1 MDEGC
6 VVDSE
11 GGHDV
16 RLKPESPKRKSSPAR
31 CELTHALPEPLIV
44 AHDCLSYVRSLAN
57 FPSADRD
64 RVPVN
69 SVLEAA
75 ACLAGIALVVAAMMS
90 AMRVLVVPRS
100 SRDRIARS
108 VFFVLRRLFDFW
120 TLRSSSYAQI
130 DRLMAWFAPTGL
142 LVLAAVWLVMV
153 LAGYTG
159 IFLLVTGDGLHDSFI
174 LSGSSL
180 LTLGFAS
187 PGEDMGKTAVAL
199 SEAAIGL
206 ILVALLIAYLPTLYA
221 AFSRRETLVSMLEVR
236 AGSPPSPIELL
247 ARYQRIQWLQQLG
260 DLWERWEAWF
270 VEVEETHTS
279 LAALNFFRSPR
290 PERSWITAAGTVLD
304 AAALTASTVDIP
316 RDSRADL
323 CIRAG
328 YLALQNIAS
337 FFEIPHDPRPRP
349 DDPISISRAEFD
361 SAYDRLAAANVPLRP
376 DRDDC
381 WQHFAGWRVNYDK
394 VLLALAEL
402 TAAPIAEWVSDRG
415 PLTRPQEL

>member
-1 MDEGC
+1 SVRPSIRLRRSPVRAKWPRWLVPNCNSKPSTVIRGETVIKPALLMSRSRPSCFRSNHCAKPRTESRLLRSSDPTSSSAFGTAGAVDEGC

-11 GGHDV
+11 GRHDV

-159 IFLLVTGDGLHDSFI
+159 IFLLVTGDGL
-174 LSGSSL
+174 
-180 LTLGFAS
+180 
-187 PGEDMGKTAVAL
+187 
-199 SEAAIGL
+199 
-206 ILVALLIAYLPTLYA
+206 
-221 AFSRRETLVSMLEVR
+221 
-236 AGSPPSPIELL
+236 
-247 ARYQRIQWLQQLG
+247 
-260 DLWERWEAWF
+260 
-270 VEVEETHTS
+270 
-279 LAALNFFRSPR
+279 
-290 PERSWITAAGTVLD
+290 
-304 AAALTASTVDIP
+304 
-316 RDSRADL
+316 
-323 CIRAG
+323 
-328 YLALQNIAS
+328 
-337 FFEIPHDPRPRP
+337 
-349 DDPISISRAEFD
+349 
-361 SAYDRLAAANVPLRP
+361 
-376 DRDDC
+376 
-381 WQHFAGWRVNYDK
+381 
-394 VLLALAEL
+394 
-402 TAAPIAEWVSDRG
+402 
-415 PLTRPQEL
+415 

>member
-1 MDEGC
+1 MN
-6 VVDSE
+6 
-11 GGHDV
+11 
-16 RLKPESPKRKSSPAR
+16 L
-31 CELTHALPEPLIV
+31 L
-44 AHDCLSYVRSLAN
+44 
-57 FPSADRD
+57 
-64 RVPVN
+64 
-69 SVLEAA
+69 LEAA
-75 ACLAGIALVVAAMMS
+75 ACLAGVALVIVAIMS
-90 AMRVLVVPRS
+90 ALRVLVVPRS
-100 SRDRIARS
+100 SRDRVARTL
-108 VFFVLRRLFDFW
+108 FFLLRRLFDLW
-120 TLRSSSYAQI
+120 TMRMSTYTQV

-142 LVLAAVWLVMV
+142 LLLVVVWLLMV

-159 IFLLVTGDGLHDSFI
+159 IFLLLTGDGLRDSFI

-187 PGEDMGKTAVAL
+187 PGEDTATTAVAL
-199 SEAAIGL
+199 TEAAIGL
-206 ILVALLIAYLPTLYA
+206 ILIALLIAYLPTLYA
-221 AFSRRETLVSMLEVR
+221 SFSRREALVGMLEVR

-247 ARYQRIQWLQQLG
+247 ARYRRIQALEQLG

-270 VEVEETHTS
+270 VELEETHTS
-279 LAALNFFRSPR
+279 LAALTFFRSPR

-304 AAALTASTVDIP
+304 AAALTASTVDTP

-337 FFEIPHDPRPRP
+337 FFEIPHDPSPSP

-361 SAYDRLAAANVPLRP
+361 AAYDRLAAANIPLKP

-381 WQHFAGWRVNYDK
+381 WKHFAGWRVNYDI

-402 TAAPIAEWVSDRG
+402 TAAPPAEWVSDRG
-415 PLTRPQEL
+415 PLIRPREL

>member
-1 MDEGC
+1 M
-6 VVDSE
+6 
-11 GGHDV
+11 
-16 RLKPESPKRKSSPAR
+16 SP
-31 CELTHALPEPLIV
+31 L
-44 AHDCLSYVRSLAN
+44 
-57 FPSADRD
+57 
-64 RVPVN
+64 
-69 SVLEAA
+69 LEAL
-75 ACLAGIALVVAAMMS
+75 ACIAGVALVVLAITS
-90 AMRVLVVPRS
+90 ALRVLVVPRS
-100 SRDRIARS
+100 SRDRVART
-108 VFFVLRRLFDFW
+108 VFGSIRRLFEFSAMRYS
-120 TLRSSSYAQI
+120 TYAET
-130 DRLMAWFAPTGL
+130 DRLMSWYAPSGL
-142 LVLAAVWLVMV
+142 LLLVIVWLAMV
-153 LAGYTG
+153 LLGYTG
-159 IFLLVTGDGLHDSFI
+159 IFLLFTGNGLHDSFI

-187 PGEDMGKTAVAL
+187 PGEDAGTTAVAF

-206 ILVALLIAYLPTLYA
+206 ILIALLIAYLPAVYST
-221 AFSRRETLVSMLEVR
+221 FSRREALVGMLEVR
-236 AGSPPSPIELL
+236 AGSPPSSVELL
-247 ARYQRIQWLQQLG
+247 ARYQRIQWLGRLG

-270 VEVEETHTS
+270 VELEETHTS

-304 AAALTASTVDIP
+304 AAALASSTIDIP

-337 FFEIPHDPRPRP
+337 FFGIPHDAHPRA

-361 SAYDRLAAANVPLRP
+361 AAYDRLLAADIPLKA

-381 WQHFAGWRVNYDK
+381 WKHFAGWRVNYDT

-415 PLTRPQEL
+415 PVKRPQGL